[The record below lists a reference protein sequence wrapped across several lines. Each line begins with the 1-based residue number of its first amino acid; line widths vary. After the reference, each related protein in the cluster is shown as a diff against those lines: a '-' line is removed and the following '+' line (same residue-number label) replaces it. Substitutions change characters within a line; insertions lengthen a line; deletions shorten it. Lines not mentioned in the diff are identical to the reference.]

1 MNTSFHAPRAH
12 VPWWVVI
19 GGFGLVIGGGF
30 LARTL
35 ADARVQEIDVV
46 GNVRSGTVAVRHLAN
61 VREGERLLAVDL
73 SEVID
78 GVLRHPWISRA
89 SVRRVFPSTLVVE
102 VEEHQPALL
111 LSYRGLYRI
120 SQEGTL
126 FARARSSDLDQPL
139 LTGIDPELIDRQVA
153 VARRIVGDALD
164 ILHAVEAS
172 ESLSVDDLSE
182 IHFDEFL
189 GFSLRLRNGGRVHL
203 GYREAAGQLQ
213 RLGAMVRAG
222 LDLSSPHEIDLDLD
236 GLAVATP
243 ISA

>member
-111 LSYRGLYRI
+111 LSSRGLYRI

-172 ESLSVDDLSE
+172 
-182 IHFDEFL
+182 
-189 GFSLRLRNGGRVHL
+189 
-203 GYREAAGQLQ
+203 
-213 RLGAMVRAG
+213 
-222 LDLSSPHEIDLDLD
+222 
-236 GLAVATP
+236 
-243 ISA
+243 